1 MFQSFIYFDNN
12 STTKL
17 DIQVL
22 GKMLPYYLESYANTN
37 SSHVYA
43 SLIKDKVEYTKEKVS
58 EIISAQSKEVIF
70 TSGSTEAI
78 NIAIKGIAESYIDKG
93 KHIITCRTEHLAV
106 LNTCKYLETKG
117 YEITYLDVDKDGL
130 IDLEDLKNKIRNDT
144 ILVSI
149 MLVNNE
155 TGVIQPIKEISE
167 IVHKAKSIFM
177 TDATQAVGKI
187 PVNVKEMG
195 IDLLCMSAHKM
206 YGPKGIGA
214 LYIRNGS
221 KKVNIPP
228 FIHGGGQENG
238 IRSGTLNVPG
248 IIAFGKACEIAKDEL
263 TVNAHRI
270 GALRDKLENHLLDI
284 DNSFVNGSKKRR
296 IYNTTNICFRGI
308 EANALIGR
316 LKTIAVSNGSACSS
330 SVLKPSHVLTS
341 MGLNEDDAFASIRFS
356 LGKYNTI
363 EEIQTAVTIIKKEIE
378 ILKRLNK

>member
-1 MFQSFIYFDNN
+1 M
-12 STTKL
+12 STFLHYSTN
-17 DIQVL
+17 
-22 GKMLPYYLESYANTN
+22 YYANAG
-37 SSHVYA
+37 SIHIAGVIVDDYVDISR
-43 SLIKDKVEYTKEKVS
+43 SKVS
-58 EIISAQSKEVIF
+58 DIIGSNEKEVIF

-93 KHIITCRTEHLAV
+93 KHIITCRAEHLAV
-106 LNTCKYLETKG
+106 LNTCRYLETKG

-130 IDLEDLKNKIRNDT
+130 IDLDDLKNKIRNDT

-187 PVNVKEMG
+187 TVNVKEMG

-228 FIHGGGQENG
+228 FIHGGAQENG

-296 IYNTTNICFRGI
+296 VYNTSNICFRGI

-330 SVLKPSHVLTS
+330 SVMKPSHVLTS

-378 ILKRLNK
+378 ILKQLNK